1 MTRGKVKIPSH
12 WAQHRD
18 VGLWTGGRIVSVT
31 GTRIVHMFEM
41 PGSESDGRDRTVG
54 VPDLAGL
61 ERMVPGV
68 ELAGVLG
75 TVEPS
80 AVTDAYDLVEL
91 VAACRRIKAWADG
104 IEVQAAAALAR
115 HPVCHAPEA
124 ARHGFTAV
132 RAAGQLIAPRI
143 GVAPSTGADRVATAV
158 QLVDELPDTV
168 TALHRGEIDYPKA
181 AALAV
186 GVRELD
192 PPDGMSDRITGES
205 ITLDGIRR
213 GLVAL
218 VESRVLP
225 KAGRR
230 SLRQHRDAVAR
241 AVASVAPRTAEQ
253 RHEEARSER
262 HVAFSPAPDAMAWLN
277 IYGPAE
283 DVTAI
288 RTMLDAAAD
297 TAATE
302 PGEERTT
309 DQRRFDVLAALAWA
323 SLDSGHLGGCEHG
336 PKLGQR
342 HGRAAAVA
350 VTVPLSTL
358 IGIDDTPGELDGY
371 GPITAEVA
379 RRIAAAGTW
388 RRILTD
394 PASGALLDYG
404 QTRYT
409 PPQDLIDH
417 VITRDR
423 NCRFPTCSQP
433 ARRCQIDHTIAA
445 GTPGWSTSAANTG
458 PLSASCHNGKTH
470 AGWQLDQPQPGHF
483 HWRAPT
489 GHRYQVQPEPVGPVI
504 VGPEPEPRGEPP
516 PDDPP
521 PHDPDIPPF

>member
-1 MTRGKVKIPSH
+1 
-12 WAQHRD
+12 
-18 VGLWTGGRIVSVT
+18 
-31 GTRIVHMFEM
+31 MFEM
-41 PGSESDGRDRTVG
+41 PGSESDGRDRMAG
-54 VPDLAGL
+54 GPDLAGL

-104 IEVQAAAALAR
+104 VEVEAAAALAR

-158 QLVDELPDTV
+158 QLVHELPDTV
-168 TALHRGEIDYPKA
+168 TALSRGEIDYPKA

-192 PPDGMSDRITGES
+192 PPDGMQDRITGES

-213 GLVAL
+213 GLVAM

-241 AVASVAPRTAEQ
+241 AVAAVAPRTAEQ
-253 RHEEARSER
+253 RHEDAREER

-288 RTMLDAAAD
+288 RTMVDAAAD

-302 PGEERTT
+302 PDEQRSA

-417 VITRDR
+417 VISRDG

-433 ARRCQIDHTIAA
+433 ARRSERSLA
-445 GTPGWSTSAANTG
+445 W
-458 PLSASCHNGKTH
+458 
-470 AGWQLDQPQPGHF
+470 
-483 HWRAPT
+483 
-489 GHRYQVQPEPVGPVI
+489 
-504 VGPEPEPRGEPP
+504 
-516 PDDPP
+516 
-521 PHDPDIPPF
+521 